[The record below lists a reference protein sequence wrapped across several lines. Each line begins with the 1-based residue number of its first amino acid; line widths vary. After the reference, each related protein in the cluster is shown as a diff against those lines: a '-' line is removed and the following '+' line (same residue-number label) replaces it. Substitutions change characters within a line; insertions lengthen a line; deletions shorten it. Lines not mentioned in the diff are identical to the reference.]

1 PLRALHSFPTRR
13 SSDLVLEDPTVENWT
28 AHHPSKTLT
37 VLGAVATYAVEQG
50 SKHTWQAALDVLL
63 HCAETTGRKDVCLRS
78 ARLLLSRAPKGAT
91 IPATAEDTFGPMLR
105 SIGAW
110 T

>member
-1 PLRALHSFPTRR
+1 M
-13 SSDLVLEDPTVENWT
+13 
-28 AHHPSKTLT
+28 
-37 VLGAVATYAVEQG
+37 
-50 SKHTWQAALDVLL
+50 

-91 IPATAEDTFGPMLR
+91 IPTTAEDTFGPMLR

>member
-1 PLRALHSFPTRR
+1 
-13 SSDLVLEDPTVENWT
+13 
-28 AHHPSKTLT
+28 
-37 VLGAVATYAVEQG
+37 VATYAIEQG
-50 SKHTWQAALDVLL
+50 SKETWQAALDVLM

-91 IPATAEDTFGPMLR
+91 IPTTTADTFGPMLR
-105 SIGAW
+105 GIGAW